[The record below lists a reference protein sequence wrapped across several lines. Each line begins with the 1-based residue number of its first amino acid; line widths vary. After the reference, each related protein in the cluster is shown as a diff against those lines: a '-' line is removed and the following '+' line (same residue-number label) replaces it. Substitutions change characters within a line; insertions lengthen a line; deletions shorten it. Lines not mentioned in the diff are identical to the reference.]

1 MPDETTPA
9 GEQFFSLMT
18 RLRKLGMGNPAS
30 GTALV
35 SPAQMALLD
44 WIAASD
50 GCGVQDIADGLGLT
64 SPTVSVGVRRLEQA
78 GLLKRRPN
86 PQDKRA
92 VQFFLTAKGQSL
104 QEQSQIFRRQK
115 LELILSGLTQTEQDS
130 LLELLAKA
138 LQVAESR
145 DAEENR

>member
-1 MPDETTPA
+1 MPNKMTES
-9 GEQFFSLMT
+9 GEAFLALMN
-18 RLRKLGMGNPAS
+18 RLRKLGMGSPSS

-50 GCGVQDIADGLGLT
+50 GCGVQDIADGLNLT
-64 SPTVSVGVRRLEQA
+64 PPTVSVGVRRLEET
-78 GLLKRRPN
+78 GLLKRKSH

-104 QEQSQIFRRQK
+104 QQQSQDFRRQK
-115 LELILSGLTQTEQDS
+115 LELILSGLTQQEQDT

-138 LQVAESR
+138 LQTAESR
-145 DAEENR
+145 DDEK

>member
-1 MPDETTPA
+1 MKDEMTEG
-9 GEQFFSLMT
+9 GEIFLTLMN
-18 RLRKLGMGNPAS
+18 RLRKLGMGNSAS

-35 SPAQMALLD
+35 SPAQMLLLD

-50 GCGVQDIADGLGLT
+50 GCGVQNIADGLSLT
-64 SPTVSVGVRRLEQA
+64 PPTISVGVRRLEDA
-78 GLLKRRPN
+78 DLLKRKSN

-104 QEQSQIFRRQK
+104 QRQSQNFRRQK
-115 LELILSGLTQTEQDS
+115 LELILSGLTQQEQET

-138 LQVAESR
+138 LQAAE
-145 DAEENR
+145 AQK

>member
-1 MPDETTPA
+1 MTES
-9 GEQFFSLMT
+9 GEAFLALMN
-18 RLRKLGMGNPAS
+18 RLRKLGMGSPSS

-50 GCGVQDIADGLGLT
+50 GCGVQDIADGLNLT
-64 SPTVSVGVRRLEQA
+64 PPTVSVGVRRLEET
-78 GLLKRRPN
+78 GLLKRKSH

-104 QEQSQIFRRQK
+104 QQQSQDFRRQK
-115 LELILSGLTQTEQDS
+115 LELILSGLTQQEQDT

-138 LQVAESR
+138 LQTAESR
-145 DAEENR
+145 DDEK

>member
-1 MPDETTPA
+1 MPNKMTES
-9 GEQFFSLMT
+9 GEVFLALMN
-18 RLRKLGMGNPAS
+18 RLRKLGMGNPSS

-50 GCGVQDIADGLGLT
+50 GCGVQDIADGLNLT
-64 SPTVSVGVRRLEQA
+64 PPTVSVGVRRLEEA
-78 GLLKRRPN
+78 GLLKRKSH

-104 QEQSQIFRRQK
+104 QRQSQDFRRQK
-115 LELILSGLTQTEQDS
+115 LELILSGLTQQEQDT

-138 LQVAESR
+138 LQTAESR
-145 DAEENR
+145 DDEK